1 MMRDPP
7 RAATRD
13 ARREMRC
20 LTSNNL
26 RTDLNEYLQYCW
38 LAHSHEDFRLAPFHL
53 LARTASFGFA
63 GDAARGWGAAH
74 RGLFAVLGIAEHF
87 DVMDLRCI
95 NAELKSV
102 RKPRMRKFHQSY

>member
-7 RAATRD
+7 RSSDERCTTGD
-13 ARREMRC
+13 ALPDAEQ
-20 LTSNNL
+20 LAN
-26 RTDLNEYLQYCW
+26 DLNEYLQYCW

-63 GDAARGWGAAH
+63 GDAPRGWGAAH

-87 DVMDLRCI
+87 DVMSLRCI

-102 RKPRMRKFHQSY
+102 RKPRMGKFHQSY